1 LEIVFP
7 YKIGLCL
14 MVVFRFAI
22 LVKRKMELLFTE
34 QILNLGKYKKEACMA
49 SRRMKD
55 ERF

>member
-1 LEIVFP
+1 
-7 YKIGLCL
+7 

-34 QILNLGKYKKEACMA
+34 QILNLGKYEYKKEACMA
-49 SRRMKD
+49 SRRTKD